1 MRVLKPINY
10 HKMVK
15 KGRGCAL
22 MKPNWKYKVAKMTG
36 ANRGIDKKI
45 FQLKSSWD
53 EVSNMLNS
61 SVKKKKR

>member
-1 MRVLKPINY
+1 
-10 HKMVK
+10 
-15 KGRGCAL
+15 